1 MKYFTLQEA
10 RQARGWTQEQLEQ
23 ESGVSQA
30 AISSIERG
38 LVSDPASS
46 TVFNLAKALSLDPR
60 QLRFGRREAV
70 A

>member
-1 MKYFTLQEA
+1 MKQITV
-10 RQARGWTQEQLEQ
+10 RQARLRRGWTQEQLEA

-38 LVSDPASS
+38 LVTDPSSS
-46 TVFNLAKALSLDPR
+46 TVFDLAKALGVDPR
-60 QLRFGRREAV
+60 ELRFGEAV